1 MRRNT
6 VVMKKRIPASR
17 GTEIDTRV
25 CADKVGGSQFNLVL
39 IAAERAR
46 DLIRQNKNKE
56 VFVKGT
62 VEALLEIQAGSVG
75 TEYLDKV
82 GRK

>member
-6 VVMKKRIPASR
+6 VVMKKRLPASR

-46 DLIRQNKNKE
+46 EMVRQNKNKAE
-56 VFVKGT
+56 FVKGT
-62 VEALLEIQAGSVG
+62 VDALLEIQEGKIGA
-75 TEYLDKV
+75 EYLDKV
-82 GRK
+82 GRR

>member
-17 GTEIDTRV
+17 GTEIDMRK
-25 CADKVGGSQFNLVL
+25 CADNVGGSQFNLVL

-46 DLIRQNKNKE
+46 ELVKQNKNKE
-56 VFVKGT
+56 DFVKGT
-62 VEALLEIQAGSVG
+62 VDALLEIQEGKIGA
-75 TEYLDKV
+75 EYLDKV